1 MNCYCLFCHTTKCES
16 IALLLSK
23 QMDCTAI
30 SPKIIQRK
38 WVKGKCFEQIH
49 DYLPGY
55 VFLYTDA
62 PLSAFRELWS
72 VDGVLRLLGRRE
84 EGYRL
89 SGEDERFAN
98 MLLANQGV
106 IGILKA
112 YEVGDRIR
120 LTGEA
125 LPGYAGEVIKVDRRK
140 GRAQVLIHFDDKEV
154 KLWVGFE
161 LIDKAPEPSA
171 ADRNGARSDYG
182 V

>member
-1 MNCYCLFCHTTKCES
+1 M
-16 IALLLSK
+16 
-23 QMDCTAI
+23 
-30 SPKIIQRK
+30 
-38 WVKGKCFEQIH
+38 
-49 DYLPGY
+49 
-55 VFLYTDA
+55 
-62 PLSAFRELWS
+62 
-72 VDGVLRLLGRRE
+72 RLLGRRE

-154 KLWVGFE
+154 VREIFSL
-161 LIDKAPEPSA
+161 D
-171 ADRNGARSDYG
+171 N
-182 V
+182 